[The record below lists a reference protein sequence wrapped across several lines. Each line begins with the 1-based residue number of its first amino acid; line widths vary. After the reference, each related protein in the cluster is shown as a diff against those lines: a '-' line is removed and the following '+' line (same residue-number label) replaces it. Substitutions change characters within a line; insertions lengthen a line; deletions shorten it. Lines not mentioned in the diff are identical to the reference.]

1 MFWSSLKGLAA
12 AAMSALKAKLPGTT
26 DRNWSAYNAAKINER
41 RLFPIILFE
50 LCLCLEEL
58 TQDRGRPR
66 LSLRDMI
73 FCAVLR
79 VFTKS
84 PLRQFTQDAF
94 LAYSSRLIK
103 KVPHF
108 NSVSNYLRMKLVG
121 EKLMKL
127 ISISSL
133 PLKAIETNFAVDSTG
148 LSTCRYARWLD
159 LRQMRERAKRQ
170 WVKVHLICGVRT
182 NIVTSVIVTSGSEAD
197 GPRFG
202 PLLAETARNFRTEEI
217 YADKAYL
224 SGENFRF
231 ALLAGAAPYIPFKSN
246 NRLDADY
253 KSTFWKRMLRMYL
266 ERRPEFLAH
275 YNLRNNVETT
285 FSMVKANFG
294 ARLASVSRQA
304 QFNEALCKILCHNI
318 CVLIRS
324 IYELGIEVDFC
335 SESSYDLTGETKP
348 LGQALS
354 GDQLS
359 KVRARIPA
367 LLKKAAGKFFK

>member
-1 MFWSSLKGLAA
+1 MFWTTLKRLAA
-12 AAMSALKAKLPGTT
+12 DAMSAFKSATPGAAG
-26 DRNWSAYNAAKINER
+26 RNWSTYNAAKINER
-41 RLFPIILFE
+41 RLFPILLYE
-50 LCLCLEEL
+50 LCLCIEEI

-121 EKLMKL
+121 EKLLKL
-127 ISISSL
+127 IAISSL

-159 LRQMRERAKRQ
+159 LRQMRERSRRQ

-202 PLLAETARNFRTEEI
+202 PLLAETARNFQTEEV

-224 SGENFRF
+224 SGENLRF
-231 ALLAGAAPYIPFKSN
+231 ALLAGAIAYIPFKSN

-266 ERRPEFLAH
+266 ERRGEFLAH

-294 ARLASVSRQA
+294 ARLSSVSRQA

-335 SESSYDLTGETKP
+335 SEASYDLTSETKP

-354 GDQLS
+354 NGQLS

-367 LLKKAAGKFFK
+367 LLKKAARKFLK